1 MWGGVKSLHVPGL
14 CCLSPVSNWEGCARS
29 RDAEGAG
36 GGHVGGSSRRSWMQ
50 ALLGPDGG
58 LPMVSNI
65 PRVNVE
71 FLWLFLQQDLLTS
84 PR

>member
-1 MWGGVKSLHVPGL
+1 MGWSKISACSWTVLPFSCQQLGGLYK
-14 CCLSPVSNWEGCARS
+14 EQGCR
-29 RDAEGAG
+29 RCW
-36 GGHVGGSSRRSWMQ
+36 GGHVGDSSRRSWMQ